1 MFYKD
6 EYYRVYSIVLS
17 AMKKGDL
24 LAIHALVFGTKIACE
39 QSSWT
44 PIIMSI
50 FGSHHRTLGV

>member
-1 MFYKD
+1 
-6 EYYRVYSIVLS
+6 
-17 AMKKGDL
+17 MKKGDL